1 MSSGRPTERS
11 LFGDLAEAVS
21 INLCQ
26 SEHQT
31 HQVSEPTHHKTSAKT
46 DEEEK
51 AIELL
56 RVRWEAAGEYIWP
69 YIVSCLLG
77 ETQDAV
83 GGRRHY
89 IPKKPNTV
97 RDEQIWLEMD
107 LGLTCAESGLRHGL
121 SAPMIHKIRSRRPTD
136 ER

>member
-1 MSSGRPTERS
+1 MSSDHPAKRS
-11 LFGDLAEAVS
+11 LFDDIVETIGISQYQA
-21 INLCQ
+21 
-26 SEHQT
+26 EHQVQPVT
-31 HQVSEPTHHKTSAKT
+31 EPIQHKTSAKT
-46 DEEEK
+46 DDEEK

-77 ETQDAV
+77 ETQDSL
-83 GGRRHY
+83 GGNRHY
-89 IPKKPNTV
+89 IPKKPKTV
-97 RDEQIWLEMD
+97 RDEQVWLEMD

-121 SAPMIHKIRSRRPTD
+121 SAPMIHKIRSMRPTD